1 MIATKKLL
9 SVLFTGAI
17 VASATAADY
26 YVATTGSDS
35 ADGSATTPFATI
47 DKAIIT
53 ATSSD
58 DVIHVAPGTYETGGY
73 ASQTDNAKWGPN
85 LKAKLI
91 GTGASRD
98 DVVIQADG
106 AYRTLRMAAGSWI
119 ENVTVVGNTDIS
131 KADKGGAIEMSG
143 GTVTNCVL
151 RDGKTYGNGDKYSGG
166 NLFVNS
172 DGALVVDCLISGGEG
187 KNHGGNVCLVKG
199 TIRACTVTG
208 GVSYNEGEKY
218 GANIWMSGGLVD
230 SCTVSKGDGYEG
242 GEIYMTGGTVTNC
255 TILANGVTRGSGG
268 GVYMT
273 GGTVV
278 DCDIDGTG
286 GTMSWHGGCIY
297 VKNGTV
303 RKTSCT
309 NGTVPSGRYGGNI
322 YMENGTVD
330 DCTVSDGTS
339 NGEGGEIYMTGGTIT
354 NSTIRANGV
363 TTGSGGGIYM
373 TGGTVT
379 ECDIDGTG
387 GTMSWHGGCIYM
399 KNGTV
404 RNTTCRNGTCTFS
417 ANRSGGNVY
426 MENGTLENVTLLNG
440 TSGGDG
446 GNLYMARGTASGL
459 VCENGRAGGD
469 GGNIRASNATI
480 SNSSFSGGTIV
491 TDSEKKGANIYVN
504 GTSKL
509 IRCHMSGGTSFK
521 ADGVTAGYDG
531 GSVCSWDA
539 SIILEDCL
547 VEGSSCGGVLLG
559 TTCNLYG
566 TTIVNNNKY
575 GIWSWKALHV
585 FQNCVIFGNYNGD
598 PATVREWA
606 GNQPS
611 GDGSAFLNCAMAYGT
626 LSTDTYP
633 TLVTIYSAD
642 FADYAN
648 GDYRPAADG
657 ALVDAGAA
665 DERADASMTDLDGNP
680 RLSDLVDI
688 GCYEYQH
695 TDMTV
700 SFTVPAFD
708 VGYAP
713 ATATF
718 TASAENAP
726 GDVKYEVDFGDG
738 TVEEWQTADISHV
751 YSASGTYTISVTAVS
766 GEERSKPMSRTVK
779 IVDKIQRVGEGG
791 HATIQAALDEAVD
804 GCEVVLVAGTYEVTS
819 PVVVN
824 KAVTVSG
831 EGSVVVRNTVAATSG
846 STNHR
851 VMEISG
857 GALVTG
863 LIIENG
869 SVFNGYGGC
878 IDVTAATVSNCVIRG
893 GTATR
898 GDTGNVGGAGV
909 SLRSNAVLTHCYV
922 TNNVVVGTSTDSG
935 DNAGGAI
942 FIHNN
947 NKPVR
952 ILNTL
957 VAGNRYVC
965 TEGAAAKSGSAGILF
980 GGANE
985 SSLVENCTIAGNT
998 VEGALSNDS
1007 AGLHC
1012 TSWSA
1017 VFRNNVIAGNFET
1030 AKGENGTYTS
1040 AKIDTA
1046 HCTVVYCVTDDA
1058 EPLKANSNCSVAT
1071 RDEMF
1076 RNFAGGNY
1084 RPKIKGALY
1093 NAGTTP
1099 SAAAGVDL
1107 DGNPR
1112 VMFDVIDVGCYE
1124 CQRKLGF
1131 SVVVR

>member
-9 SVLFTGAI
+9 SVLFIGAL
-17 VASATAADY
+17 AATAAATDY
-26 YVATTGSDS
+26 YVATTGSD
-35 ADGSATTPFATI
+35 ANNGTDVPFATI
-47 DKAIIT
+47 DKAIAS
-53 ATSSD
+53 ATNAA
-58 DVIHVAPGTYETGGY
+58 DVIRVAPGTYSTTTQY
-73 ASQTDNAKWGPN
+73 GPN
-85 LKAKLI
+85 LKAKLV
-91 GTGASRD
+91 GAGANRG
-98 DVVIQADG
+98 DVIIQADG
-106 AYRTLRMAAGSWI
+106 AYRTLRMAADSWL

-131 KADKGGAIEMSG
+131 KADKGGAIEMNG
-143 GTVTNCVL
+143 GTITNCVL

-166 NLFVNS
+166 NLYVNN
-172 DGALVVDCLISGGEG
+172 DAALVVDCVISGGEG

-199 TIRACTVTG
+199 TIRACTITG
-208 GVSYNEGEKY
+208 GITYNDDGEKY

-230 SCTVSKGDGYEG
+230 SCTVSNGDGYEG

-268 GVYMT
+268 GIYM
-273 GGTVV
+273 
-278 DCDIDGTG
+278 
-286 GTMSWHGGCIY
+286 
-297 VKNGTV
+297 
-303 RKTSCT
+303 T
-309 NGTVPSGRYGGNI
+309 NGTV
-322 YMENGTVD
+322 T
-330 DCTVSDGTS
+330 DCF
-339 NGEGGEIYMTGGTIT
+339 
-354 NSTIRANGV
+354 
-363 TTGSGGGIYM
+363 
-373 TGGTVT
+373 
-379 ECDIDGTG
+379 IDGTG

-404 RNTTCRNGTCTFS
+404 RNSTCTNGVCTF
-417 ANRSGGNVY
+417 ANTRCGGNVY
-426 MENGTLENVTLLNG
+426 MENGTLENVKLLDG
-440 TSGGDG
+440 TAASQG
-446 GNLYMARGTASGL
+446 GNLYVKVGTIRGLTCEDGAATGNGGNVYMDGAATIVGGVIRGGTATSKGGNVYMGDGMLQDLEISGGVL
-459 VCENGRAGGD
+459 TGNVGDGD
-469 GGNIRASNATI
+469 GGGNIFWNNGRI
-480 SNSSFSGGTIV
+480 SRCSITGGKLTGTTSLRGGGINCVYTTTANV
-491 TDSEKKGANIYVN
+491 TR
-504 GTSKL
+504 L
-509 IRCHMSGGTSFK
+509 
-521 ADGVTAGYDG
+521 
-531 GSVCSWDA
+531 
-539 SIILEDCL
+539 LEDCL
-547 VEGSSCGGVLLG
+547 LAENENAAIF
-559 TTCNLYG
+559 CNRSFATYNCSFINNAG
-566 TTIVNNNKY
+566 ASVN
-575 GIWSWKALHV
+575 SWNPITLD
-585 FQNCVIFGNYNGD
+585 FDNCVIFGNTNSTGVTHAWTGNR
-598 PATVREWA
+598 PVIKNVATDDTSLS
-606 GNQPS
+606 NT
-611 GDGSAFLNCAMAYGT
+611 DGYVAITASA
-626 LSTDTYP
+626 
-633 TLVTIYSAD
+633 

-657 ALVDAGAA
+657 ALVDAGVA
-665 DERADASMTDLDGNP
+665 DERADASMTDLDGKP
-680 RLSDLVDI
+680 RLSDTIDI

-700 SFTVPAFD
+700 SFTAPALD

-751 YSASGTYTISVTAVS
+751 YTASGTYTISVTAVS

-863 LIIENG
+863 LVLENG

-878 IDVTAATVSNCVIRG
+878 IDVSAATVSNCVIRG
-893 GTATR
+893 GAVTR
-898 GDTGNVGGAGV
+898 GDTGNVGGGGV

-922 TNNVVVGTSTDSG
+922 THNVVTGTSTGNG

-965 TEGAAAKSGSAGILF
+965 TEGAAAKSGAAGILF

-985 SSLVENCTIAGNT
+985 NSLVENCTIVANT

-1012 TSWSA
+1012 TSWS
-1017 VFRNNVIAGNFET
+1017 VTFRNNAIAGNFET
-1030 AKGENGTYTS
+1030 AKGESGKYTS
-1040 AKIDTA
+1040 AKINTTN
-1046 HCTVVYCVTDDA
+1046 CTVVYCVTDDA
-1058 EPLKANSNCSVAT
+1058 EPLKANSNCSVST
-1071 RDEMF
+1071 VGEMF
-1076 RNFAGGNY
+1076 KNFARGDY
-1084 RPKIKGALY
+1084 RPKTKGSLF
-1093 NAGTTP
+1093 NTGTTP
-1099 SAAAGVDL
+1099 SVSVAVDL
-1107 DGNPR
+1107 AGNPR
-1112 VMFDVIDVGCYE
+1112 VMFDRIDIGCYE
-1124 CQRKLGF
+1124 CQSKPGF
-1131 SVVVR
+1131 AIVVR

>member
-1 MIATKKLL
+1 MNTHSRLAAAFCCALCL
-9 SVLFTGAI
+9 VSPSVL
-17 VASATAADY
+17 ATDY
-26 YVATTGSDS
+26 YVAPSGNDANDGLS
-35 ADGSATTPFATI
+35 ADTAFATI
-47 DKAIIT
+47 DKAI
-53 ATSSD
+53 TSAAND
-58 DVIHVAPGTYETGGY
+58 TDVIHVAPGNYWTTT
-73 ASQTDNAKWGPN
+73 QWGPN

-98 DVVIQADG
+98 NVVIQSDG

-151 RDGKTYGNGDKYSGG
+151 RDGKTYGNGNKYSGG

-187 KNHGGNVCLVKG
+187 KNHGGNVCLLAG

-230 SCTVSKGDGYEG
+230 SCTVSNGDGYEG
-242 GEIYMTGGTVTNC
+242 GEIYMTGGTVTNS

-297 VKNGTV
+297 
-303 RKTSCT
+303 
-309 NGTVPSGRYGGNI
+309 
-322 YMENGTVD
+322 
-330 DCTVSDGTS
+330 
-339 NGEGGEIYMTGGTIT
+339 
-354 NSTIRANGV
+354 
-363 TTGSGGGIYM
+363 
-373 TGGTVT
+373 
-379 ECDIDGTG
+379 
-387 GTMSWHGGCIYM
+387 M

-404 RNTTCRNGTCTFS
+404 RNTTCRNGTCTFA

-446 GNLYMARGTASGL
+446 GNLYMGRGTASGL

-469 GGNIRASNATI
+469 GGNVRASNATI
-480 SNSSFSGGTIV
+480 SDSSFSGGTLV
-491 TDSEKKGANIYVN
+491 TDSEKKGANVYVN

-509 IRCHMSGGTSFK
+509 IRCHLSGGTSFK
-521 ADGVTAGYDG
+521 ADGATAGYDG

-575 GIWSWKALHV
+575 GIWSWKALQV
-585 FQNCVIFGNYNGD
+585 FRNCVIFGNYNGD

-611 GDGSAFLNCAMAYGT
+611 GDGSAFLNCAMASGT

-633 TLVTIYSAD
+633 TIVLISSSD

-648 GDYRPAADG
+648 GDYRPAANG

-700 SFTVPAFD
+700 SFTVPALD
-708 VGYAP
+708 AGYVP

-726 GDVKYEVDFGDG
+726 DAVVYLVDFGDG
-738 TVEEWQTADISHV
+738 TTEEWQTAEITHV
-751 YSASGTYTISVTAVS
+751 YTTSGTFTIEVVAKS
-766 GEERSKPMSRTVK
+766 GAERSNPMTRTLK
-779 IVDKIQRVGEGG
+779 LVDRVQRVGTGA
-791 HATIQAALDEAVD
+791 HATIQDAVDAAVD
-804 GCEVVLVAGTYEVTS
+804 GCEVVLDAGTYEVTS

-824 KAVTVSG
+824 KAVTVRADG
-831 EGSVVVRNTVAATSG
+831 AAVVRNTATATSG

-863 LIIENG
+863 LVIENG

-878 IDVTAATVSNCVIRG
+878 IDVSAATVSNCVIRG
-893 GTATR
+893 GLVTR
-898 GDTGNVGGAGV
+898 GDTGNVGGGGV
-909 SLRSNAVLTHCYV
+909 SLRSNAVLMHCQV
-922 TNNVVVGTSTDSG
+922 TGNTVVGTSTGNG

-942 FIHNN
+942 FVHNN

-985 SSLVENCTIAGNT
+985 NSLVENCTIAGNT
-998 VEGALSNDS
+998 VEGALLNDS

-1030 AKGENGTYTS
+1030 EKGENGTYTS

-1046 HCTVVYCVTDDA
+1046 HCTVVYCATDDA
-1058 EPLKANSNCSVAT
+1058 EPLKENSNCLVAPI
-1071 RDEMF
+1071 DKMF
-1076 RNFAGGNY
+1076 VNFARGNY
-1084 RPKIKGALY
+1084 RPANPGALID
-1093 NAGTTP
+1093 AGTTP
-1099 SAAAGVDL
+1099 SVASYVDVL
-1107 DGNPR
+1107 GNPR
-1112 VMFDVIDVGCYE
+1112 VAFRGIDIGCYE
-1124 CQRKLGF
+1124 CQNAPCTILI
-1131 SVVVR
+1131 VR